1 MAANRAGENPGEGYE
16 PYLYY
21 PITTPNESMFTEG
34 CVASSLIMV
43 QGADSVWRMA
53 DRSGSW
59 KPVAE
64 VSEPKVYTARFFV
77 PRYRRITIENTWA
90 LRDPLDPQ
98 IKPAPMMPLQSC
110 TGQSIGPAGTFPVGL
125 QERNG
130 GIAIAV
136 RSGPLGTKCM
146 FQTKAALL
154 PPGVRI
160 VNVTWAVRDTGG
172 SCRNRGTFDA
182 QDMAE
187 LTAFFAYHMTAIAAH
202 GFYALMIGDVPS
214 SAYVFATRDAD
225 DDIKKQTFPAVFIDP
240 LVSGTYTTLNMSTH
254 GFVNPFLLPAPMP
267 TMRYEDRTQSD
278 FPGRMAHDVFWPM
291 GSMLKCLPSLA
302 NDHEMSIVLE
312 RVVADIPEG
321 VRFP

>member
-1 MAANRAGENPGEGYE
+1 MANPPAGLFFPTLRVNHKTARPLSILEIEVSGLGDAKAAHLLHFDIDCGFAQRLMDFGNRRLTLIKKPGMVPAFSSDSTISYQLRQNQALDIWGFALRSFDAVGVPVGPGGVAKFELYGYVGTYDKTISSAPRFDENAVMAANRAGENPGEGYK
-16 PYLYY
+16 PYLYL
-21 PITTPNESMFTEG
+21 PETNTIRGKFFSEG

-64 VSEPKVYTARFFV
+64 VSEPKVYTARLFV

-90 LRDPLDPQ
+90 LRDLLDPQ

-130 GIAIAV
+130 DIAIAV
-136 RSGPLGTKCM
+136 RSGPLGTKCL

-160 VNVTWAVRDTGG
+160 VNVT
-172 SCRNRGTFDA
+172 
-182 QDMAE
+182 
-187 LTAFFAYHMTAIAAH
+187 
-202 GFYALMIGDVPS
+202 
-214 SAYVFATRDAD
+214 
-225 DDIKKQTFPAVFIDP
+225 
-240 LVSGTYTTLNMSTH
+240 
-254 GFVNPFLLPAPMP
+254 
-267 TMRYEDRTQSD
+267 
-278 FPGRMAHDVFWPM
+278 
-291 GSMLKCLPSLA
+291 
-302 NDHEMSIVLE
+302 
-312 RVVADIPEG
+312 
-321 VRFP
+321 